1 MKYVESM
8 NPYCIISTSLKYLA
22 MNISSVVDCLRMPS
36 VGWPSFN
43 LGDGSRELPDNTLT
57 LMILKGQCDLKSLD
71 IIKTQLYH
79 HPTNYL
85 QKFWLDPSNEK
96 KSIDLQVLLFSHI
109 VPWLVV
115 IYFVPKT
122 VESNFLFRLHE
133 DR

>member
-22 MNISSVVDCLRMPS
+22 MNISSVVDCLRMPR

-85 QKFWLDPSNEK
+85 QNFGLTLRMKRSPLTSRYCYLVTLSLGWL
-96 KSIDLQVLLFSHI
+96 
-109 VPWLVV
+109 
-115 IYFVPKT
+115 
-122 VESNFLFRLHE
+122 
-133 DR
+133 